1 MLNERVNYASLQLE
15 YLDPNSLVYKKLRII
30 DNYMDKSHSL
40 LDIGVGTGEL
50 IKLEKQKFD
59 LIYGIDVDEESAEA
73 CIELFEK
80 EDHIR
85 ILHGNID
92 ILDSSLSNIKF
103 DYITCLDVLEHIEM
117 NSCGEYLTKIYNL
130 LEDEGIFLFSAPGIF
145 EKIRIF
151 MGKSPT
157 HLHSHSSYGWK
168 KMIQEAGFNVL
179 SIETVEF
186 PMIHSDFLRKNI
198 HIFGKCCLI
207 VSKKA
212 SPLEMCK

>member
-1 MLNERVNYASLQLE
+1 MLNERVNYASLELE
-15 YLDPNSLVYKKLRII
+15 YQNPNSLVYKKLRII
-30 DNYMDKSHSL
+30 DDYIDKSHSL

-50 IKLEKQKFD
+50 IKLEKQNFD
-59 LIYGIDVDEESAEA
+59 LIYGIDVDGESAEA
-73 CIELFEK
+73 CAELFDK

-85 ILHGNID
+85 IVHGNID
-92 ILDSSLSNIKF
+92 ILESSLSNIKF

-130 LEDEGIFLFSAPGIF
+130 LEDDGIFLFSAPGIF
-145 EKIRIF
+145 EKVRIF
-151 MGKSPT
+151 MGRSPT

-168 KMIQEAGFNVL
+168 KMIEEAGFKVL
-179 SIETVEF
+179 TIESVEF
-186 PMIHSDFLRKNI
+186 PIMHNDFLRKNM

-212 SPLEMCK
+212 